1 MLKSVAFLFL
11 INYLLYKRLIYMG
24 KTIIITEKQKKK
36 IKKAIA
42 AQDQVGG
49 KVNAGVMDAVVGGM
63 CENVQNSNLET
74 WYRGY
79 NSKYGSQRDH
89 LLWLTDD
96 IDYAKV
102 YGNRVEEIVLDLNK
116 INNTSIGEME
126 DLGNESNEWFDY
138 IEGPSEELIKYA
150 LTQGFNS
157 YYFEANSDSSYCM
170 CLWDDTPI
178 VSRRELSEE
187 EYNNI
192 EGYDDLEYHNYND
205 VYENNK
211 RNNSKEKLNE
221 SPDVVEYYDDRW
233 GEEDAYPFICLLNN
247 PQIVIGYGG
256 QKHGDLV
263 REIDSSLS
271 QKFDDEDYD
280 KTCDVELTGRYWK
293 KHNVISFWKTP
304 INKRLNIR
312 KVIDAFKEKGIIQNS
327 NYTLI
332 DYWDNYLYSI
342 CLFPV
347 KWLFNGTYDMFA
359 DRCIRIAPIKQK
371 EYEETGRYS
380 YFEATTNNSGVQCV
394 NLNGDEILTGLQY
407 YMKSY
412 SMNESVENEAKWNG
426 EGEEFSLNKVK
437 KIPSFLYHASLRK
450 NRDSI
455 LKNGIYASIGDVYK
469 DWWNYE
475 GPNGEIP
482 DDEELPELVFLSY
495 QPYTWSDLDTHYLD
509 TMDIYKVDTS
519 KLDNNLFYLDPDRS
533 LRLKGCYCYEGNIPT
548 SAIELYDTVYRGKTV
563 KYMNENIE
571 NEISSDEVDLSSFN
585 IKKKLNPDFW
595 VDGHL
600 DSRIRIKLLDIA
612 EDFINDLNIKIKPV
626 DIIMTGSLANFN
638 WSKKYSDI
646 DLHILYDFSEIDDNI
661 DFIKKYFDGQKS
673 LWNQKHKDLT
683 IYGFNV
689 EVYVQDAD
697 EKHHASGIYS
707 IEKDK
712 WLIEPD
718 RENLTT
724 SKVNKEYIK
733 QLTSEI
739 ATKIDELEYDFKKAK
754 DDEYKIRK
762 IHEKAEKLFNE
773 IKLMRK
779 IGFEKSG
786 GKEISN
792 KNIVFKWLRRYGYI
806 EKLSLLKTKC
816 YDILAG
822 I

>member
-63 CENVQNSNLET
+63 CEQ
-74 WYRGY
+74 
-79 NSKYGSQRDH
+79 
-89 LLWLTDD
+89 
-96 IDYAKV
+96 
-102 YGNRVEEIVLDLNK
+102 
-116 INNTSIGEME
+116 
-126 DLGNESNEWFDY
+126 
-138 IEGPSEELIKYA
+138 
-150 LTQGFNS
+150 
-157 YYFEANSDSSYCM
+157 
-170 CLWDDTPI
+170 
-178 VSRRELSEE
+178 
-187 EYNNI
+187 
-192 EGYDDLEYHNYND
+192 
-205 VYENNK
+205 
-211 RNNSKEKLNE
+211 KLNE
-221 SPDVVEYYDDRW
+221 SPDVVEYYYDKWDD
-233 GEEDAYPFICLLNN
+233 EDAYPFICLLNN

-271 QKFDDEDYD
+271 QKFDEEDYD

-312 KVIDAFKEKGIIQNS
+312 KVIDAFKEEGIIQNS

-332 DYWDNYLYSI
+332 DYWDNNLYSI

-359 DRCIRIAPIKQK
+359 GRCIRIAPIKQK

-380 YFEATTNNSGVQCV
+380 YFEVTTNNSGVQCV

-407 YMKSY
+407 YMKNY
-412 SMNESVENEAKWNG
+412 SMNENIENEAKWNG
-426 EGEEFSLNKVK
+426 EGEELSFK
-437 KIPSFLYHASLRK
+437 KIKNIPQILYHASLRK
-450 NRDSI
+450 NRDNI
-455 LKNGIYASIGDVYK
+455 LRNGIYASVGDEYK

-482 DDEELPELVFLSY
+482 DDEELPEVVFLTS
-495 QPYTWSDLDTHYLD
+495 QPNTWSDTYYLD

-519 KLDNNLFYLDPDRS
+519 KLDKNLFYLDPDKH
-533 LRLKGCYCYEGNIPT
+533 LGLKGSYCYEGDIPV
-548 SAIELYDTVYRGKTV
+548 SAIELFDTVYRGKTV

-600 DSRIRIKLLDIA
+600 DSRIRMKLLDIA

-661 DFIKKYFDGQKS
+661 EFIKKYFDGQKS

-718 RENLTT
+718 IENLTA